1 MTVKLKNK
9 LTHLLLLAAICLSS
23 LTSFGQDKPAYVI
36 YDQEGK
42 QLTYSDMV
50 ESLAKTDIT
59 LFGELHNSPISHWLQ
74 LQVTQD
80 LYKEKKEN
88 LYLGGEMWESDG
100 QLIINE
106 YLGSAISK
114 KSFLA
119 EARLWPNYETDYEP
133 LLEFAKE
140 NGLPF
145 VATNIPRRYAK
156 MVFKG
161 GLEALENLGKES
173 MGYMAPMPI
182 EVDMELES
190 YKAMLEMDM
199 DHVNENFP
207 KAQAVKDATM
217 AHFISRFWKKGV
229 YFIHYN
235 GAYHSDHH
243 EGIEWYLK
251 KYVPKAGVM
260 TISTVQQDDIS
271 VLEEEYKAKADFII
285 CTPSDMT
292 PTH

>member
-1 MTVKLKNK
+1 M
-9 LTHLLLLAAICLSS
+9 LLLLTTIFLSS

-36 YDQEGK
+36 YDKAGK
-42 QLTYSDMV
+42 QVTYAEMA
-50 ESLAKTDIT
+50 ESLGKTDIT
-59 LFGELHNSPISHWLQ
+59 LFGELHNNPICHWLQ

-80 LYKEKKEN
+80 LYKKKKGSM
-88 LYLGGEMWESDG
+88 YLGGEMWEADG

-114 KSFLA
+114 KSFKS
-119 EARLWPNYETDYEP
+119 EARLWPNYDTDYEP

-145 VATNIPRRYAK
+145 VATNIPRRYAS

-161 GLEALENLGKES
+161 GLESLENLGKES

-182 EVDMELES
+182 EIDMELDC
-190 YKAMLEMDM
+190 YKAMLEMKM

-217 AHFISRFWKKGV
+217 AHFIARFWKKGV
-229 YFIHYN
+229 YFMHYN
-235 GAYHSDHH
+235 GAYHSDNH

-251 KYVPKAGVM
+251 KYIPKAEVM
-260 TISTVQQDDIS
+260 TITTVQQADIS
-271 VLEEEYKAKADFII
+271 KLEDEYKEKAVARRK
-285 CTPSDMT
+285 
-292 PTH
+292 